1 MLIFNII
8 KAETEINTRRKGDN
22 RKLDSQH
29 PSAFFETSH
38 IQSKQRD
45 INGMN
50 KKKSKKKPF
59 NKVKGISLSN

>member
-1 MLIFNII
+1 MLNFNII

-22 RKLDSQH
+22 RKFDSQH

-38 IQSKQRD
+38 TQSKQRD

-50 KKKSKKKPF
+50 KKNQRRNLS
-59 NKVKGISLSN
+59 IS